1 MQMKKKT
8 LSILLSAILVILH
21 LNGLVVYA
29 RDEDFNDVPSEYWA
43 YDTIMEL
50 SDKGIIDG
58 FDDNTFNPN
67 GEITREQFIKL
78 LVCATDNVEEN
89 ASTDNI
95 EDIGS
100 EEWSYN
106 YLANADECSII
117 GNEDY
122 SNGFNAHGLLDRK
135 TAVKWISKSINV
147 SNNNV
152 PTGIFKDITDDDTD
166 FYASELNGYGIING
180 YEDGSFRPDNVLT
193 RAEAATII
201 KNITDYLESW
211 EMSDDE
217 KDLVDYADGVLKL
230 DSERKSNILT
240 KNTDMTCELS
250 NINNEIKSLKKGD
263 ILVIPNCEKAPGGM
277 AVKVKSIIIKNQTA
291 TIVKDNNLSLEDVV
305 DKIDINK
312 KSALSTENIIKDN
325 LPDGVVITDNSSYA
339 MTNTNKFNYN
349 TLTASLNDNK
359 MFFDNKSK
367 TGGFKVTFTKE
378 IQPQKG
384 ISIIGSIDID
394 GTIHADMKYDGK
406 IIKQPNFS
414 ADLDINAS
422 PELTVK
428 ASGETEDLTIL
439 EIPFKVPFEVGN
451 IFLTIA
457 LKVNA
462 SGEVYVTASCDIH
475 HSGSLQYRPSQGIK
489 IPTYKSNE
497 FRVTPDVEL
506 EVSATVT
513 PKIVFRTGISFLGL
527 NEDKSLFSV
536 FVDPEIGLHIKAALN
551 SKSQNHIHQPC
562 IAIILTP
569 YVAVSA
575 GMEFIGKD
583 KENWDDIWSYDFND
597 YNCYAGLAD
606 KWEFGKGICPY
617 LKEPEINTYKTRY
630 GEINMVTCPQ
640 FTFDYSDDWK
650 ITREEV
656 NKYGKPI
663 YEWVTLTNKN
673 NDNIEINYISHSD
686 LGGGG
691 KFITAYEISKAADSQ
706 FIPGYAGGEDGDY
719 SVLGNFMVGE
729 IKAIGE
735 YDRKT
740 GELNYFDGGISYA
753 VMPESYIG
761 IHDATGMSGYQ
772 EMLSFPYAFE
782 ILFYATSKGGYF
794 TDEEKQEVLK
804 VLSTF
809 KAVE

>member
-1 MQMKKKT
+1 M
-8 LSILLSAILVILH
+8 
-21 LNGLVVYA
+21 
-29 RDEDFNDVPSEYWA
+29 
-43 YDTIMEL
+43 
-50 SDKGIIDG
+50 
-58 FDDNTFNPN
+58 
-67 GEITREQFIKL
+67 
-78 LVCATDNVEEN
+78 
-89 ASTDNI
+89 
-95 EDIGS
+95 
-100 EEWSYN
+100 
-106 YLANADECSII
+106 
-117 GNEDY
+117 
-122 SNGFNAHGLLDRK
+122 
-135 TAVKWISKSINV
+135 
-147 SNNNV
+147 
-152 PTGIFKDITDDDTD
+152 
-166 FYASELNGYGIING
+166 
-180 YEDGSFRPDNVLT
+180 
-193 RAEAATII
+193 II
-201 KNITDYLESW
+201 KCFL
-211 EMSDDE
+211 
-217 KDLVDYADGVLKL
+217 
-230 DSERKSNILT
+230 
-240 KNTDMTCELS
+240 
-250 NINNEIKSLKKGD
+250 
-263 ILVIPNCEKAPGGM
+263 
-277 AVKVKSIIIKNQTA
+277 
-291 TIVKDNNLSLEDVV
+291 
-305 DKIDINK
+305 
-312 KSALSTENIIKDN
+312 
-325 LPDGVVITDNSSYA
+325 
-339 MTNTNKFNYN
+339 
-349 TLTASLNDNK
+349 
-359 MFFDNKSK
+359 

-406 IIKQPNFS
+406 IIRQPNFS

-513 PKIVFRTGISFLGL
+513 PKIVFRTGIAFLGL

-575 GMEFIGKD
+575 GTEFIGED
-583 KENWDDIWSYDFND
+583 GENWDDIWSHDFND

>member
-1 MQMKKKT
+1 MKKKT

-117 GNEDY
+117 GKEDY

-152 PTGIFKDITDDDTD
+152 QTGIFKDITDDDTD

-217 KDLVDYADGVLKL
+217 KELVDYADGVIKL

-312 KSALSTENIIKDN
+312 K
-325 LPDGVVITDNSSYA
+325 
-339 MTNTNKFNYN
+339 
-349 TLTASLNDNK
+349 
-359 MFFDNKSK
+359 
-367 TGGFKVTFTKE
+367 
-378 IQPQKG
+378 
-384 ISIIGSIDID
+384 
-394 GTIHADMKYDGK
+394 
-406 IIKQPNFS
+406 
-414 ADLDINAS
+414 
-422 PELTVK
+422 
-428 ASGETEDLTIL
+428 
-439 EIPFKVPFEVGN
+439 
-451 IFLTIA
+451 
-457 LKVNA
+457 
-462 SGEVYVTASCDIH
+462 
-475 HSGSLQYRPSQGIK
+475 
-489 IPTYKSNE
+489 
-497 FRVTPDVEL
+497 
-506 EVSATVT
+506 
-513 PKIVFRTGISFLGL
+513 
-527 NEDKSLFSV
+527 
-536 FVDPEIGLHIKAALN
+536 
-551 SKSQNHIHQPC
+551 
-562 IAIILTP
+562 
-569 YVAVSA
+569 
-575 GMEFIGKD
+575 
-583 KENWDDIWSYDFND
+583 
-597 YNCYAGLAD
+597 
-606 KWEFGKGICPY
+606 
-617 LKEPEINTYKTRY
+617 
-630 GEINMVTCPQ
+630 
-640 FTFDYSDDWK
+640 
-650 ITREEV
+650 
-656 NKYGKPI
+656 
-663 YEWVTLTNKN
+663 
-673 NDNIEINYISHSD
+673 
-686 LGGGG
+686 
-691 KFITAYEISKAADSQ
+691 
-706 FIPGYAGGEDGDY
+706 
-719 SVLGNFMVGE
+719 
-729 IKAIGE
+729 
-735 YDRKT
+735 
-740 GELNYFDGGISYA
+740 
-753 VMPESYIG
+753 
-761 IHDATGMSGYQ
+761 
-772 EMLSFPYAFE
+772 
-782 ILFYATSKGGYF
+782 
-794 TDEEKQEVLK
+794 
-804 VLSTF
+804 
-809 KAVE
+809 